1 MSYNESVEMYL
12 ETIYILEKEHGH
24 AHGVDIAEALGVS
37 KASVSK
43 AMKQLKAK
51 DLVCKEVYGSIT
63 LTQKGRELSEKIYYN
78 HQLITSFLEHSL
90 GLTAAEA
97 SENACRMEHVV
108 SEDMIQ
114 AIEAYF
120 EKNAVKIKK

>member
-1 MSYNESVEMYL
+1 MKYNESVEMYL

-43 AMKQLKAK
+43 AMGQLKSR
-51 DLVCKEVYGSIT
+51 DLVYKETYGSVT
-63 LTQKGRELSEKIYYN
+63 LTQKGREISERIYYN
-78 HQLITSFLEHSL
+78 HKLITDFLEHSL
-90 GLTAAEA
+90 GLTLAEA
-97 SENACRMEHVV
+97 SENACKMEHVV
-108 SEDMIQ
+108 SDSLLH

-120 EKNAVKIKK
+120 KKYRKD

>member
-1 MSYNESVEMYL
+1 
-12 ETIYILEKEHGH
+12 
-24 AHGVDIAEALGVS
+24 
-37 KASVSK
+37 
-43 AMKQLKAK
+43 MKQLKAQE
-51 DLVCKEVYGSIT
+51 LVCKEIYGSVT

-97 SENACRMEHVV
+97 SENACKMEHVV
-108 SEDMIQ
+108 SEGMIH

-120 EKNAVKIKK
+120 EKNAVEFKK